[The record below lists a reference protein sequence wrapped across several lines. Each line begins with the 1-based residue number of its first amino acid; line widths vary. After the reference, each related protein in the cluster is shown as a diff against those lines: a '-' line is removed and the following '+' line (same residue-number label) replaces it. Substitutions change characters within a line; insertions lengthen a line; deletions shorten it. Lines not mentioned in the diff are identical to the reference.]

1 MVLALLSACGI
12 ALLSLIGAL
21 FFGKELNTAKLHRI
35 ILPGAVGV
43 FLGVVFF
50 ELIPETLHESE
61 TGGVIAILVGF
72 LGFYLLSHLLQTYHH
87 HHADG
92 HDEHDECEKGG
103 ARKLLIGDTVHN
115 LADGVVIGTSF
126 MINPALGLLTTAG
139 IALHEIPQEIA
150 EYGVL
155 RASGYSSRRALF
167 LNFMSA
173 VSVILGVLLTYALGE
188 ILHEYIFVLTG
199 IAAGNLLYIAT
210 ADLIPELRHSHKE
223 HFTTMFVSTLIGVT
237 LIGALITLSHEYG
250 THDEHVDEAHEMEI
264 DKDTEI
270 H

>member
-1 MVLALLSACGI
+1 MTLALLSALGI

-21 FFGKELNTAKLHRI
+21 FFGKELNTTKLHRI

-50 ELIPETLHESE
+50 ELIPETLHASE

-72 LGFYLLSHLLQTYHH
+72 LGFYLLSHLLLTYHH
-87 HHADG
+87 HHADS
-92 HDEHDECEKGG
+92 HDDDDECEKGG
-103 ARKLLIGDTVHN
+103 ARKLLIGDAVHN

-126 MINPALGLLTTAG
+126 MINPTLGLLTTAG

-173 VSVILGVLLTYALGE
+173 VSVVLGVLFTYALGE
-188 ILHEYIFVLTG
+188 VLHDYIFVLTG

-223 HFTTMFVSTLIGVT
+223 HFRTMFISTLAGVT
-237 LIGALITLSHEYG
+237 LIGTLITLSHEHG
-250 THDEHVDEAHEMEI
+250 EHEEHGDESHETAME
-264 DKDTEI
+264 EGERI